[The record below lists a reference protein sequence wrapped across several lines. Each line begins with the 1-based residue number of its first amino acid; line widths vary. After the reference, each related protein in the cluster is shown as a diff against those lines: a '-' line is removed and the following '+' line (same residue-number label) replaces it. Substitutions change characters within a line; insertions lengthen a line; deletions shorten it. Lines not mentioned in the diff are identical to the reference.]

1 MNRSFVHRTTT
12 GAVSFAA
19 ALLMLAAGT
28 GVASAALPLPAA
40 PVLPKPPLSDDAF
53 YVPPSPLPNGR
64 PGDVLRTR
72 DLLLSAYPDAHVQ
85 QIMYLSTD
93 PHNRLVPVTG
103 MLLTPL
109 FQKPGTDNPLVVGT
123 PGTRGL
129 DDRCAPSKQA
139 NPLQA
144 NPSSP
149 DYEITEY
156 QQFLISGISVVIT
169 DYEGQGTPGD
179 SSYLVGPSEG
189 RNALDALRASQY
201 VNGSGLSTNSPS
213 GIAGYSQGGQA
224 AAWAAELQPTYAPE
238 LHLRGVLAGG
248 VPADMLMEVNHLNGN
263 PTAGAGF
270 ALASLV
276 GLNHANPELDLN
288 SKLTPQGRQII
299 DHVKQ
304 SCIIEDFA
312 TFGTTSIGQV
322 THPDV
327 LSDPAWQK
335 AYQASRLGTTKPAAP
350 AYLYHGT
357 ADTIV
362 PIAEEDMLY
371 HSWCT
376 QGASVQYEVI
386 PGAEHI
392 SAFLIGAPAGIQWLA
407 DRLAGEPA
415 VAGCHEVSI
424 P

>member
-1 MNRSFVHRTTT
+1 
-12 GAVSFAA
+12 
-19 ALLMLAAGT
+19 
-28 GVASAALPLPAA
+28 
-40 PVLPKPPLSDDAF
+40 
-53 YVPPSPLPNGR
+53 
-64 PGDVLRTR
+64 
-72 DLLLSAYPDAHVQ
+72 
-85 QIMYLSTD
+85 
-93 PHNRLVPVTG
+93 
-103 MLLTPL
+103 
-109 FQKPGTDNPLVVGT
+109 
-123 PGTRGL
+123 
-129 DDRCAPSKQA
+129 
-139 NPLQA
+139 LQA

-156 QQFLISGISVVIT
+156 QQFLVHGISVVVT

-189 RNALDALRASQY
+189 RNALDALRAAEHI
-201 VNGSGLSTNSPS
+201 NGSGLSPKSPA

-224 AAWAAELQPTYAPE
+224 AAWAAELQPTYAPD

-248 VPADMLMEVNHLNGN
+248 VPADMLMTVNHLNGN
-263 PTAGAGF
+263 VTAGAGL
-270 ALASLV
+270 ALATLV
-276 GLNHANPELDLN
+276 GLNHANPGLDLN
-288 SKLTPQGRQII
+288 SKLTPEGRLVI

-312 TFGTTSIGQV
+312 GFGTTTIGQV
-322 THPDV
+322 TNPDI

-335 AYQASRLGTTKPAAP
+335 AYRASLLGTRKPAAP

-362 PIAEEDMLY
+362 PIAEGGKLY
-371 HSWCT
+371 HDWCT

-386 PGAEHI
+386 TGAEHI
-392 SAFLIGAPAGIQWLA
+392 SGFLLGAPAGIQWLA